1 MTSDNE
7 GSGGDGGGKRAKKS
21 GGYGINIVNDMSYK
35 IFLQLKDQ
43 LSDSDSGSD
52 SDTTALPLGVEYI
65 NPFAGAVNITY
76 DRYNQLMKTDASNI
90 DEEKHMAKFTQ
101 ADYEADPF
109 DPYDSKESKW
119 KDYYNSKP
127 AEVMDIAKQSSNVDN
142 FMKCVRL
149 SAIYKDFDGGLYRKK
164 EAEEDQQKPPPK
176 KDDKKKSADSK
187 LLSVIPDNVVYLSFN
202 SKSKK
207 YNAAEDLL
215 IGTMIDYME
224 DYALIRQY
232 GGKGRQPKTKQSELV
247 YENGTSG
254 PLYLG
259 GVQYDGGVA
268 IHEGIPY
275 VGATKLN
282 VLACVSVLY
291 IIFVIVVVVLVVLFI
306 TNISYCL

>member
-1 MTSDNE
+1 MASDN
-7 GSGGDGGGKRAKKS
+7 DGGGKRAKKS
-21 GGYGINIVNDMSYK
+21 GGYGINIANDMSYEK
-35 IFLQLKDQ
+35 FLQLKDK

-90 DEEKHMAKFTQ
+90 DEEKLAKFTQ
-101 ADYEADPF
+101 ANYEADPF
-109 DPYDSKESKW
+109 EPYDSKESKW

-127 AEVMDIAKQSSNVDN
+127 ADVMDIAKQSSNVDN

-164 EAEEDQQKPPPK
+164 EAEKDQQKPPPK

-187 LLSVIPDNVVYLSFN
+187 LLSVIPDNVVFLSFN
-202 SKSKK
+202 PKK
-207 YNAAEDLL
+207 NYNAAEDLL

-224 DYALIRQY
+224 DYALIRQH
-232 GGKGRQPKTKQSELV
+232 GGKPKSNQSDLV

-254 PLYLG
+254 KLYLG

-268 IHEGIPY
+268 KHEGIPY

-291 IIFVIVVVVLVVLFI
+291 IIFVIVVLV
-306 TNISYCL
+306 ISGIIYY

>member
-21 GGYGINIVNDMSYK
+21 GGYGINIANDMSYK
-35 IFLQLKDQ
+35 KFLQLKDQ

-109 DPYDSKESKW
+109 EPYDSKESKW
-119 KDYYNSKP
+119 KDYYNSNP

-149 SAIYKDFDGGLYRKK
+149 SAIYKDFDDRKYQKK
-164 EAEEDQQKPPPK
+164 EADEDEQKPPPK
-176 KDDKKKSADSK
+176 EDDKKKSADSK
-187 LLSVIPDNVVYLSFN
+187 ILSVIPDNVIYLSFN
-202 SKSKK
+202 PKK
-207 YNAAEDLL
+207 NYNAAEDLL

-224 DYALIRQY
+224 EYALIRQS
-232 GGKGRQPKTKQSELV
+232 GGNKPKSNQSDLV
-247 YENGTSG
+247 YENGNNG

-259 GVQYDGGVA
+259 GVQYEGGLAV
-268 IHEGIPY
+268 HEGVPY
-275 VGATKLN
+275 VGGTKVN

-291 IIFVIVVVVLVVLFI
+291 IIFVIVVVG
-306 TNISYCL
+306 ISGIIHY

>member
-7 GSGGDGGGKRAKKS
+7 GTGGDGGGKRAKKS
-21 GGYGINIVNDMSYK
+21 GGYGINIANDMSYEK
-35 IFLQLKDQ
+35 FLQLKDQ
-43 LSDSDSGSD
+43 LSDSDSVSD

-101 ADYEADPF
+101 ANYEADPF
-109 DPYDSKESKW
+109 EPYDSSKESKW

-127 AEVMDIAKQSSNVDN
+127 PDVMDIAKQSSNVDN

-149 SAIYKDFDGGLYRKK
+149 SAIYKDFDGGLYQKK
-164 EAEEDQQKPPPK
+164 EAGEDQQKPPPK

-202 SKSKK
+202 SKKN

-224 DYALIRQY
+224 DYALIRQK
-232 GGKGRQPKTKQSELV
+232 GGKPKSNPSDLV
-247 YENGTSG
+247 YENGPSG

-268 IHEGIPY
+268 KHEGVPY
-275 VGATKLN
+275 IGATKLN

-291 IIFVIVVVVLVVLFI
+291 IIIVIVVVLVVLFI

>member
-21 GGYGINIVNDMSYK
+21 GGYGINIANDMSYEK
-35 IFLQLKDQ
+35 ILQLKDQ

-65 NPFAGAVNITY
+65 NPFTGAVNITY
-76 DRYNQLMKTDASNI
+76 DRYKQLMKTDASNI

-101 ADYEADPF
+101 ADYEVDPF
-109 DPYDSKESKW
+109 EPYDSEESKW

-127 AEVMDIAKQSSNVDN
+127 AKVMDIAKQSSNVDN

-149 SAIYKDFDGGLYRKK
+149 SAIYKDFDGGLYQKK
-164 EAEEDQQKPPPK
+164 EAGEDQQKPPPK
-176 KDDKKKSADSK
+176 EDDKKKNADSK
-187 LLSVIPDNVVYLSFN
+187 ILSVIPDNVVFLSFN
-202 SKSKK
+202 PKK
-207 YNAAEDLL
+207 NYNAAEDLL

-224 DYALIRQY
+224 DYALIRQS
-232 GGKGRQPKTKQSELV
+232 GGKPKSNQSDLV

-254 PLYLG
+254 TLYLG

-268 IHEGIPY
+268 VLQGIPY
-275 VGATKLN
+275 VGATKFN
-282 VLACVSVLY
+282 VLCCVSTGY
-291 IIFVIVVVVLVVLFI
+291 YHCCI
-306 TNISYCL
+306 